1 MSKSRNRSVTR
12 PSNCLPRLCASTATK
27 RRADAR
33 TQLRRAFD
41 AFASMGANA
50 FAERA
55 RRELHTTGEKV
66 RRHREDL
73 GGELTPQE
81 EEIAPLARAR
91 RTNPEI
97 GAELFLSA
105 RTVE

>member
-1 MSKSRNRSVTR
+1 
-12 PSNCLPRLCASTATK
+12 
-27 RRADAR
+27 
-33 TQLRRAFD
+33 
-41 AFASMGANA
+41 MGANA

-73 GGELTPQE
+73 GAELTPQE

-105 RTVE
+105 RTVEWHLRNIFTRLDITSRRELGAALNRRSHALATPTPHRSLA